1 MLQSVICSIS
11 CHRHPERLITTI
23 WWFRIWFWRH
33 YLFFFKDKRFSCRLQ
48 IFL

>member
-11 CHRHPERLITTI
+11 CHRHPERLIATI
-23 WWFRIWFWRH
+23 WWFRIWF
-33 YLFFFKDKRFSCRLQ
+33 YLFFFKDKPFSCGLQ